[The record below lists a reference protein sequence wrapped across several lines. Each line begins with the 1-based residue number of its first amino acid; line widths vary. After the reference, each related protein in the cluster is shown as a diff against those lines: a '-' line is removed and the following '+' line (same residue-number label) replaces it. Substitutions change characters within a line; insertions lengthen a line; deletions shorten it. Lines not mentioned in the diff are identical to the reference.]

1 MKKRPGTMKIISG
14 VISVCSVALVVFWIS
29 LPHLLQTTL
38 EEILAE
44 LDGELSSITVE
55 KANPWSIEISGLDGT
70 VLGGDFS
77 LQKLNLRYDPVS
89 LAEGKVHALSLTSP
103 QLSMPGSAL
112 EAFLDSN
119 DSSGHDSLALQE
131 YAQALLLNPPLQY
144 LRLRDAGVSISS
156 QDLNMSTSL
165 GLEGDFHTG
174 LAQLRMDGNTSGF
187 SWLGDVTMIQEGS
200 DLFLGASLQF
210 PDLSKLL
217 PMVDSLDSLTPEPMN
232 LDLQEWIQIEQGSAK
247 GQWTGR
253 VEEDGIMDQFM
264 DFNATDMVL
273 QFMGMTFEVP
283 QAILFL
289 TPRTPQSIESNFYAN
304 VNWGEN
310 LKMSGLKISTN
321 LQDGVPKI
329 TLRVQRLE
337 TGGLLP
343 QAEILGLTIDDIEF
357 AYGDA
362 NELLGLSQ
370 AKVRFSA
377 IHLEEGMYN
386 LYDGELQLEWLGEDR
401 FHVELLKANGSL
413 PTLGLNLHKIG
424 YSGEFALDQLPK
436 LDSEQS
442 FTIKEAFLGEDQ
454 KIEDL
459 KIQFQLDSADRVK
472 FSEVS
477 LSVNEVK
484 LALDP
489 ANFIVEK
496 PEAGS
501 ERVDLSFLD
510 GELHFPDYED
520 FSVRN
525 LQANI
530 KLNAIDPLESN
541 GTQQIRFDFHAG
553 EQVLEDGK
561 IDFNLLPTGEKIIHC
576 LELKA
581 FGGLLSVE
589 ETSLEDNLDHFE
601 LKALASGLNSQ
612 DLLELF
618 EDLDARMDGNLS
630 GLLTIRNDPV
640 RGWDFYGGSLSL
652 DSSDM
657 AKLYLNTHGMLT
669 EGLEPKSSEYKN
681 MYLLERA
688 LQDLNLEAL
697 SVLFKVL
704 DDGERVVEMNVRGES
719 DVDGKGINVEY
730 RPRIVGGL
738 DALLQQ
744 ADLSKWGISP

>member
-1 MKKRPGTMKIISG
+1 
-14 VISVCSVALVVFWIS
+14 
-29 LPHLLQTTL
+29 
-38 EEILAE
+38 
-44 LDGELSSITVE
+44 
-55 KANPWSIEISGLDGT
+55 
-70 VLGGDFS
+70 
-77 LQKLNLRYDPVS
+77 
-89 LAEGKVHALSLTSP
+89 
-103 QLSMPGSAL
+103 
-112 EAFLDSN
+112 
-119 DSSGHDSLALQE
+119 
-131 YAQALLLNPPLQY
+131 
-144 LRLRDAGVSISS
+144 
-156 QDLNMSTSL
+156 
-165 GLEGDFHTG
+165 
-174 LAQLRMDGNTSGF
+174 
-187 SWLGDVTMIQEGS
+187 
-200 DLFLGASLQF
+200 
-210 PDLSKLL
+210 
-217 PMVDSLDSLTPEPMN
+217 MN
-232 LDLQEWIQIEQGSAK
+232 
-247 GQWTGR
+247 
-253 VEEDGIMDQFM
+253 
-264 DFNATDMVL
+264 
-273 QFMGMTFEVP
+273 
-283 QAILFL
+283 
-289 TPRTPQSIESNFYAN
+289 
-304 VNWGEN
+304 
-310 LKMSGLKISTN
+310 GLKISAN

-329 TLRVQRLE
+329 NLRVQRLE

-343 QAEILGLTIDDIEF
+343 KSEILGLTIDDIAF

-377 IHLEEGMYN
+377 IHFEEGMYN

-413 PTLGLNLHKIG
+413 PILGLNLHKIG

-436 LDSEQS
+436 LDSEQAL
-442 FTIKEAFLGEDQ
+442 TIKEAFLGEDQ

-459 KIQFQLDSADRVK
+459 KIQFQLDSVDRVK
-472 FSEVS
+472 LSQVS
-477 LSVNEVK
+477 LSVNDVE

-501 ERVDLSFLD
+501 NRVDLSLLD

-525 LQANI
+525 LQASI

-561 IDFNLLPTGEKIIHC
+561 IDFNLLPTGEKIIKS

-688 LQDLNLEAL
+688 LQDLSLEAL

-738 DALLQQ
+738 DALIQQ

>member
-1 MKKRPGTMKIISG
+1 MKIISG
-14 VISVCSVALVVFWIS
+14 VISVCSVALVVLWLS
-29 LPHLLQTTL
+29 LPHLLQTSL
-38 EEILAE
+38 EEIFAE

-55 KANPWSIEISGLDGT
+55 KANPWVIEMSGLEGIIKE
-70 VLGGDFS
+70 GDFS
-77 LQKLNLRYDPVS
+77 LEKLNLRYDPVS

-103 QLSMPGSAL
+103 QLSLNSTAL
-112 EAFLDSN
+112 KSFLESN
-119 DSSGHDSLALQE
+119 DSSERDTFALQE
-131 YAQALLLNPPLQY
+131 NAQELLLNPPLQH
-144 LRLRDAGVSISS
+144 LRLRDAEVSLSAE
-156 QDLNMSTSL
+156 DVNMSTSF
-165 GLEGDFHTG
+165 GLEGDFHAG

-187 SWLGDVTMIQEGS
+187 SWLGDLTMIQEGK

-217 PMVDSLDSLTPEPMN
+217 PLLDSVDSLNPEPVN
-232 LDLQEWIQIEQGSAK
+232 LDLQEWVQIEQGSAK

-253 VEEDGIMDQFM
+253 MEEDGIMDQFM
-264 DFNATDMVL
+264 DFNATDLVL
-273 QFMGMTFEVP
+273 QFMGMSFEVP
-283 QAILFL
+283 QAIFFL

-304 VNWGEN
+304 LNWGEN
-310 LKMSGLKISTN
+310 LKMSGLKISAN
-321 LQDGVPKI
+321 LQDGVPQI
-329 TLRVQRLE
+329 SLRVQRME

-343 QAEILGLTIDDIEF
+343 QAEILGLTMDEIEF
-357 AYGDA
+357 AYGED
-362 NELLGLSQ
+362 NEILGLSR
-370 AKVRFSA
+370 AKIRFSA

-436 LDSEQS
+436 LDSQQS
-442 FTIKEAFLGEDQ
+442 FTIEEAFLGEDQ

-459 KIQFQLDSADRVK
+459 KIQFQLDSADRIE

-477 LSVNEVK
+477 LSVNDMK

-496 PEAGS
+496 PEPVS
-501 ERVDLSFLD
+501 ERIDLSFLD

-520 FSVRN
+520 FSIRN

-530 KLNAIDPLESN
+530 KLNTIDPLESN
-541 GTQQIRFDFHAG
+541 GTQQMRFDFYAG

-561 IDFNLLPTGEKIIHC
+561 IDFNLLPSGEKVVHSFQ
-576 LELKA
+576 LNA
-581 FGGLLSVE
+581 FGGLLSVD
-589 ETSLEDNLDHFE
+589 ETYLEDSLDHFE
-601 LKALASGLNSQ
+601 LKVRASGLNSQ
-612 DLLELF
+612 DLLTLF

-652 DSSDM
+652 DSSEM

-688 LQDLNLEAL
+688 LQDLSLEAL

-719 DVDGKGINVEY
+719 DVDGKGISVEY

-738 DALLQQ
+738 DALMQQ